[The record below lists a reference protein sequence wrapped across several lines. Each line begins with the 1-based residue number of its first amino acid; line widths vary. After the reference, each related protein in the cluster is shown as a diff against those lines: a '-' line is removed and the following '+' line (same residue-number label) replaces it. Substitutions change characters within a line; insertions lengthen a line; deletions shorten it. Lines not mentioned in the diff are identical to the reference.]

1 MKCSA
6 ALGDAETA
14 GPGYARDA
22 SGVCM
27 RWFSALPLMWAI
39 SAPAWAGLKV
49 VGTPK
54 VSFAA
59 TGTVMDMEGV
69 GTTLTVAD
77 DGTTVTFTVP
87 MKTVSTDNSLRD
99 DHMHNTYLE
108 VGKFPDVVVAV
119 PKAEFKLPAAP
130 GDKLKGSV
138 TGTFTAHGVTQPVK
152 VNYAAKRG
160 DAGTKVEATFDFDVS
175 KHGIAIPSYLGVTL
189 DPKMKGAATVE
200 LVDG

>member
-1 MKCSA
+1 
-6 ALGDAETA
+6 
-14 GPGYARDA
+14 
-22 SGVCM
+22 M
-27 RWFSALPLMWAI
+27 RGFSALPLMWAI

-160 DAGTKVEATFDFDVS
+160 DSGTKIDATFDFDVS